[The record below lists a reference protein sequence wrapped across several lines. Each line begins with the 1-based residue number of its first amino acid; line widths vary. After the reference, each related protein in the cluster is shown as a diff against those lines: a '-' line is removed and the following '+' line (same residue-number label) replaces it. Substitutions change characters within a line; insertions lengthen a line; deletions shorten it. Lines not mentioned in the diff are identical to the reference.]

1 MGNDRLNYRVKREL
15 ISFLYASGSYA
26 LPAQLIAMLLVA
38 WMVRS
43 WVPERLWSAWF
54 AISLLGWLCRTFH
67 LVWRRFHRLV
77 SRIRLE
83 YEYFIG
89 STCAAIFWAMGLLFF
104 MSYLPE
110 PQRMLLVLL
119 SCLYI
124 TACAVLLLNSRN
136 CFYGALLPIG
146 LVLSFELLAEPSSTS
161 GVTLMILLFI
171 IMFAEL
177 LRRRILHWQTTGL
190 HNRFLSAEMA
200 SQLRRRTESL
210 RIASQQDGLTAI
222 ANRGK
227 FEEQLEVQ
235 WRRCARAAA
244 PLSLLLLDV
253 DYFKQFNDKYGH
265 QAGDDCLRQVAAV
278 LKQALRRD
286 DDLAARYGGEEFVLL
301 LPFTDLPGALTV
313 ADSVQRALA
322 RLALPHAGSL
332 VANRVTCSLGCARL
346 IPEPEI
352 APGELVEMADV
363 ALYRAKRNGR
373 NRIEVA
379 D

>member
-1 MGNDRLNYRVKREL
+1 MR
-15 ISFLYASGSYA
+15 
-26 LPAQLIAMLLVA
+26 
-38 WMVRS
+38 
-43 WVPERLWSAWF
+43 
-54 AISLLGWLCRTFH
+54 GWLR
-67 LVWRRFHRLV
+67 
-77 SRIRLE
+77 
-83 YEYFIG
+83 
-89 STCAAIFWAMGLLFF
+89 
-104 MSYLPE
+104 
-110 PQRMLLVLL
+110 
-119 SCLYI
+119 
-124 TACAVLLLNSRN
+124 
-136 CFYGALLPIG
+136 
-146 LVLSFELLAEPSSTS
+146 
-161 GVTLMILLFI
+161 
-171 IMFAEL
+171 
-177 LRRRILHWQTTGL
+177 
-190 HNRFLSAEMA
+190 
-200 SQLRRRTESL
+200 
-210 RIASQQDGLTAI
+210 LTAI

-265 QAGDDCLRQVAAV
+265 QAGDECLRQLAAV
-278 LKQALRRD
+278 LKQALRRG

-313 ADSVQRALA
+313 ADSVHRGLA
-322 RLALPHAGSL
+322 RLGLPHAGSL

-346 IPEPEI
+346 IPDPEI